1 MRTKVRACML
11 SHFSKA
17 MWNRWLAQLN
27 GPDESDPQFRYLSAG
42 INSFRRQLAAKEP
55 KKAT

>member
-1 MRTKVRACML
+1 MRTPIRASML

-17 MWNRWLAQLN
+17 MWNRWLKDLN
-27 GPDESDPQFRYLSAG
+27 GPDEQDPQYRYLSKG
-42 INSFRRQLAAKEP
+42 IAAFRRQLAAKEA

>member
-1 MRTKVRACML
+1 MRTRIRASML

-27 GPDESDPQFRYLSAG
+27 GPDDQDPQYRYLSEG
-42 INSFRRQLAAKEP
+42 IATFRQQLAAKD